1 MGTVLRQLGFAVVIH
16 THDHLPPHVHIFK
29 GGAEL
34 IVNLGTATAGP
45 SVRDNI
51 GMSGSE
57 ERRALALIANQQ
69 ASLLAAWERIHGH
82 T

>member
-1 MGTVLRQLGFAVVIH
+1 MGTVLRQLGFAVMIH
-16 THDHLPPHVHIFK
+16 THDHLPPHVHVFK
-29 GGAEL
+29 SGAEL
-34 IVNLGTATAGP
+34 VVNLGAAAGP

-57 ERRALALIANQQ
+57 ERRALALIANHQ
-69 ASLLAAWERIHGH
+69 ARLLADWEGIHGH